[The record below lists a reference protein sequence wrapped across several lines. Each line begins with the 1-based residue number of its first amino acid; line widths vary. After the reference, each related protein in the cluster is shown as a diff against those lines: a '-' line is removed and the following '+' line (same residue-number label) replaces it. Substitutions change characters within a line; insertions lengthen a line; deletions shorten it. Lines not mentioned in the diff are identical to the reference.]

1 MTRSTRIK
9 RAAAAF
15 VAVGAVE
22 VGLCQSIL
30 IPDFRE
36 GPTVAAS
43 MPDGPCDDCAVVRSI
58 REVHKRRDSPVSR
71 TSTAGSTMGNE
82 RVIGA
87 VIVMMPFGPG
97 SSDATS
103 FVGGVGTPEAQERL
117 GELSYE
123 VTLRMADGTLRTV
136 ERREGRQYQV
146 GDRVRV
152 TEGRWELL
160 PPSR

>member
-1 MTRSTRIK
+1 MTRSTTIK
-9 RAAAAF
+9 RVAAVL
-15 VAVGAVE
+15 VAVGVE
-22 VGLCQSIL
+22 VGLCQPIR

-36 GPTVAAS
+36 GPTVAAN
-43 MPDGPCDDCAVVRSI
+43 MPEGPCDDCAVVRSI

-97 SSDATS
+97 SSEATS

-160 PPSR
+160 PPTR